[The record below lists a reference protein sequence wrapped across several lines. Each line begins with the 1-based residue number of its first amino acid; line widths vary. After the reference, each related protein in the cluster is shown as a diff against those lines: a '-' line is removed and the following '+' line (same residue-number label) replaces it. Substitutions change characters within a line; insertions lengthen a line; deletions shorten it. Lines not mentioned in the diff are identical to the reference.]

1 MALAKKIRNR
11 IVGALVLVSL
21 AMILV
26 PAIMDPGQIYK
37 RSSQSIAVNGNG
49 AVTDSSGRLIQ
60 GGAQDYSD
68 LLAPDQNNNG
78 VTPEQLAAQNSNSN
92 EVTMPDQESSLPL
105 PPEPQGN
112 DPFAAVN
119 SSPQSLNVAPEQQVQ
134 RLKDA
139 QIQQQSPQVA
149 AKENVAKPKVAV
161 QNNSSEV
168 LRSNRT
174 QSRQSSTQS
183 SERLV
188 SSAQKTQKKE
198 QNSVKSTAAVASGGA
213 YAVQVGVF
221 SSKANADSVV
231 NKLRQAGISAR
242 QVPAVINGRN
252 LIRVYAGSAATKNAA
267 EGIANRVQQVT
278 GTKGAVVSL
287 GK

>member
-49 AVTDSSGRLIQ
+49 AVTDSSGRLVQ
-60 GGAQDYSD
+60 GDAHDYSD
-68 LLAPDQNNNG
+68 LLAPEQNNG
-78 VTPEQLAAQNSNSN
+78 VTPEQLAAQNSNSGVAS
-92 EVTMPDQESSLPL
+92 ESEQDSSLPL

-112 DPFAAVN
+112 DPFSAVN

-139 QIQQQSPQVA
+139 QIQQQAPQVQVTA
-149 AKENVAKPKVAV
+149 NQNVAKPKAAA
-161 QNNSSEV
+161 QNSSSEV
-168 LRSNRT
+168 LRSNRS
-174 QSRQSSTQS
+174 QSKPASVPS

-188 SSAQKTQKKE
+188 SSAQKTQKKD
-198 QNSVKSTAAVASGGA
+198 QGSVKSAVASSGA

-278 GTKGAVVSL
+278 GTKGAVVNL